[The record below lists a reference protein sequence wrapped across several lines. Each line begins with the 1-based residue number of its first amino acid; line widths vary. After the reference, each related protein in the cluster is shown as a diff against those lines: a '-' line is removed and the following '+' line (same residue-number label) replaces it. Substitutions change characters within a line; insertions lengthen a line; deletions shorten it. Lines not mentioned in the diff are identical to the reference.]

1 MSDFKGFGLQ
11 KQDLNVTENRNIYV
25 GGSDM
30 PVILG
35 ISKYKTQ
42 YELAREKT
50 GIEKRE
56 FVNNPY
62 ILFGN
67 KLEPKI
73 REYINAVN
81 GTNFVV
87 DTYIDEERAIRSN
100 VDGIDKENNILL
112 EIKTHG
118 KNYDQRVYEA
128 QMQLYMAQIGCE
140 VGWLALYERP
150 ENFDT
155 EFDADRLVIKE
166 IERDED
172 YIQKILSAIETFW
185 IRCEYL
191 KENPSMTEEEYFSQ
205 GTELDAQL
213 VELKTIAPK
222 IIAAKEQIK
231 AYEKRE
237 KEIKE
242 SLYQSMTENDVKKIE
257 TPFFT
262 LTKVFPSIQERF
274 DSKKFKKDYPDAY
287 EKYTKKVE
295 RKGYVKISGGKNED

>member
-1 MSDFKGFGLQ
+1 MEEFKGFGLQ

-56 FVNNPY
+56 FINNPY

-81 GTNFVV
+81 GTSFIV

-100 VDGIDKENNILL
+100 VDGIDKEHNILL

-118 KNYDQRVYEA
+118 KNYDQRVYEV

-150 ENFDT
+150 EDFDT

-166 IERDED
+166 IERDEE

-213 VELKTIAPK
+213 IELKNIAPK
-222 IIAAKEQIK
+222 LLQMKAQVKEF
-231 AYEKRE
+231 EKRE
-237 KEIKE
+237 KELKE
-242 SLYQSMTENDVKKIE
+242 KFYDSMTENDVKKIE
-257 TPFFT
+257 TPFIV
-262 LTKVFPSIQERF
+262 LTRVLPTKAKTFDKKLFEQEHPELYEQYIKEVDKKGYIKIQEA
-274 DSKKFKKDYPDAY
+274 K
-287 EKYTKKVE
+287 
-295 RKGYVKISGGKNED
+295 

>member
-1 MSDFKGFGLQ
+1 MEFKGFGIG
-11 KQDLNVTENRNIYV
+11 KQDLNVTQNRQKYV
-25 GGSDM
+25 GGSDVPAIM
-30 PVILG
+30 G
-35 ISKYKTQ
+35 ISPYKTQ
-42 YELAREKT
+42 FELAKEKMGIVPREYQT
-50 GIEKRE
+50 NE
-56 FVNNPY
+56 Y
-62 ILFGN
+62 ITFGN
-67 KLEPKI
+67 YLEPQI
-73 REYINAVN
+73 REYINVAY
-81 GTNFVV
+81 GMNFVV
-87 DTYIDEERAIRSN
+87 DTYIDENRHIRSN
-100 VDGIDKENNILL
+100 VDGIDKEKKILL

-118 KNYDQRVYEA
+118 KHPNLKVYEV

-213 VELKTIAPK
+213 IELKNIAPK
-222 IIAAKEQIK
+222 LLQMKAQVKEF
-231 AYEKRE
+231 EKRE

-262 LTKVFPSIQERF
+262 LTKVFPSTQERF
-274 DSKKFKKDYPDAY
+274 DSKKFKKDYPDTY
-287 EKYTKKVE
+287 KKYTKEVE

>member
-1 MSDFKGFGLQ
+1 MEEFKGFGLQ

-42 YELAREKT
+42 YELAQEKT

-56 FVNNPY
+56 FINNPY

-87 DTYIDEERAIRSN
+87 DTYIDEEKSIRSN
-100 VDGIDKENNILL
+100 VDGIDKEHNILL

-118 KNYDQRVYEA
+118 KNYDQRVYEV

-150 ENFDT
+150 EDFDT

-166 IERDED
+166 IERDEE

-213 VELKTIAPK
+213 IELKNIAPK
-222 IIAAKEQIK
+222 LLQMKAQVKEF
-231 AYEKRE
+231 EKRE
-237 KEIKE
+237 KELKE
-242 SLYQSMTENDVKKIE
+242 KFYHSMTENDVKKIE
-257 TPFFT
+257 TPFIV
-262 LTKVFPSIQERF
+262 LTRVLPTKAKTFDKKRFEQEH
-274 DSKKFKKDYPDAY
+274 PELY
-287 EKYTKKVE
+287 EQYIKEVDK
-295 RKGYVKISGGKNED
+295 KGYVKIQEAK

>member
-1 MSDFKGFGLQ
+1 MEEFKGFGLQ

-56 FVNNPY
+56 FINNPY

-81 GTNFVV
+81 GTNFIV

-100 VDGIDKENNILL
+100 VDGIDKEHNILL

-118 KNYDQRVYEA
+118 KNYDQRVYEV

-191 KENPSMTEEEYFSQ
+191 KENPIMTEEEYFSQ

-213 VELKTIAPK
+213 IELKNIAPK
-222 IIAAKEQIK
+222 LLQMKAQVKEF
-231 AYEKRE
+231 EKRE
-237 KEIKE
+237 KELKE
-242 SLYQSMTENDVKKIE
+242 KFYDSMTENDVKKIE
-257 TPFFT
+257 TPFIV
-262 LTKVFPSIQERF
+262 LTRVLPTKAKTFDKKLFEQEH
-274 DSKKFKKDYPDAY
+274 PELY
-287 EKYTKKVE
+287 EQYIKEVDK
-295 RKGYVKISGGKNED
+295 KGYVKIQEAK

>member
-1 MSDFKGFGLQ
+1 MGEFKGFGLQ

-42 YELAREKT
+42 YELAQEKT

-56 FVNNPY
+56 FINNPY

-81 GTNFVV
+81 GTNFIV

-100 VDGIDKENNILL
+100 VDGIDKEHNILL

-118 KNYDQRVYEA
+118 KNYDQRVYEV

-150 ENFDT
+150 EDFDT

-166 IERDED
+166 IERDEE

-213 VELKTIAPK
+213 IELKNIAPK
-222 IIAAKEQIK
+222 LLQMKSQVKEF
-231 AYEKRE
+231 EKRE
-237 KEIKE
+237 KELKE
-242 SLYQSMTENDVKKIE
+242 KFYDSMTENDVKKIE
-257 TPFFT
+257 TPFIV
-262 LTKVFPSIQERF
+262 LTRVLPTKAKTFDKKLFEQEH
-274 DSKKFKKDYPDAY
+274 PELY
-287 EKYTKKVE
+287 EQYIKEVDK
-295 RKGYVKISGGKNED
+295 KGYVKIQEAK

>member
-1 MSDFKGFGLQ
+1 MEEFKGFGLQ

-56 FVNNPY
+56 FINNPY

-81 GTNFVV
+81 GTNFIV

-100 VDGIDKENNILL
+100 VDGIDKEHNILL

-118 KNYDQRVYEA
+118 KNYDQRVYEV

-166 IERDED
+166 IERDEE

-213 VELKTIAPK
+213 IELKNIAPK
-222 IIAAKEQIK
+222 LLQMKAQVKEF
-231 AYEKRE
+231 EKRE
-237 KEIKE
+237 KELKE
-242 SLYQSMTENDVKKIE
+242 KFYDSMTENDVKKIE
-257 TPFFT
+257 TPFIV
-262 LTKVFPSIQERF
+262 LTRVLPTKAKTFDKKLFEQEH
-274 DSKKFKKDYPDAY
+274 PELY
-287 EKYTKKVE
+287 EQYIKEVDK
-295 RKGYVKISGGKNED
+295 KGYVKIQEAK

>member
-1 MSDFKGFGLQ
+1 MEEFKGFGLQ

-42 YELAREKT
+42 YELAREKI

-56 FVNNPY
+56 FINNPY

-81 GTNFVV
+81 GTNFIV
-87 DTYIDEERAIRSN
+87 DTYIDEEKAIRSN
-100 VDGIDKENNILL
+100 VDGIDKEHNILL

-118 KNYDQRVYEA
+118 KNYDQRVYEV

-150 ENFDT
+150 EDFDT

-166 IERDED
+166 IERDEG

-191 KENPSMTEEEYFSQ
+191 KENPNMTEEEYFSQ

-213 VELKTIAPK
+213 IELKNIAPK
-222 IIAAKEQIK
+222 LMQMKAQVKEF
-231 AYEKRE
+231 EKRE
-237 KEIKE
+237 KELKE
-242 SLYQSMTENDVKKIE
+242 KFYDSMTENDVKKIE
-257 TPFFT
+257 TPFIV
-262 LTKVFPSIQERF
+262 LTRVLPTKAKTFDKKRFEQEH
-274 DSKKFKKDYPDAY
+274 PELY
-287 EKYTKKVE
+287 ERYIKEIDK
-295 RKGYVKISGGKNED
+295 KGYVKIQEAK